1 MPPSIN
7 RNSLWSLKHRLKLAT
22 GKIFSAVEQI
32 RYSSCLPS
40 PLSRCDVSSLIASS
54 IESSEPILVS
64 RLGSVESRI
73 LGEYTFSGSR
83 FGRVS
88 LAQAHINAGIF
99 PSSQKGLSQ
108 AAIVLDQALLS
119 VDLLAQWP
127 SPYQARLISQPGL
140 TPRYLCTLQD
150 LEPWWAA
157 LSDPWTLSLQ
167 GKNVLIVHPFDE
179 TIRSQYHR
187 RQMLFHDSR
196 ILPDFNLL
204 TVRPP
209 LTLCGLTAGFST
221 WSDALESLIASV
233 QATEFDVALIAC
245 GAYGLPLASAVKS
258 MGKPAIHLG
267 GPLQL
272 LFGIRGRRWEAMPDY
287 EAMMNEHWVRPSAI
301 EQPDLSQNV
310 DGGCYW

>member
-1 MPPSIN
+1 MSFSN
-7 RNSLWSLKHRLKLAT
+7 KRNFLWSFKHRLKQAT
-22 GKIFSAVEQI
+22 RKISNTVDHI
-32 RYSSCLPS
+32 RYSTSLQS
-40 PLSRCDVSSLIASS
+40 PLSRCDVSALISSS
-54 IESSEPILVS
+54 IQSCEPILVS

-73 LGEYTFSGSR
+73 VGEYTFCGSK
-83 FGRVS
+83 FSRVS
-88 LAQAHINAGIF
+88 LAQAHTNAGIF
-99 PSSQKGLSQ
+99 PSSQKDLSE
-108 AAIVLDQALLS
+108 AAIVLEQALLS
-119 VDLLAQWP
+119 VDLLAQWS
-127 SPYQARLISQPGL
+127 SPYQARLLSEPGMA
-140 TPRYLCTLQD
+140 PRHLCTLQD
-150 LEPWWAA
+150 LEPWWTT
-157 LSDPWTLSLQ
+157 LSAPWTFSLK
-167 GKNVLIVHPFDE
+167 GKNVLVVHPFAE
-179 TIRSQYHR
+179 TIRSQYLR
-187 RQMLFHDSR
+187 RQLLFHDSR

-221 WSDALESLIASV
+221 WSDALESLISSV

-301 EQPDLSQNV
+301 EQPELSQQV